1 METYT
6 SPVKTVRVYRQRNAQ
21 FLVYYKLR
29 SGEQVKREI
38 ANASSICWPG
48 ENLQE
53 EKVRNNLKIEAYRII
68 ELPNEGNRTN
78 TLYTRRIYSLA
89 VGNLEMQVQCKSRLR
104 RDQNYK
110 ENLDGL
116 HAP

>member
-53 EKVRNNLKIEAYRII
+53 EKVRNNLKIETYRVL
-68 ELPNEGNRTN
+68 EFPNEGNRTN
-78 TLYTRRIYSLA
+78 TLHTGRIYSLA
-89 VGNLEMQVQCKSRLR
+89 VGYLALQIQCKSRLR
-104 RDQNYK
+104 GNKNYE

-116 HAP
+116 HDP

>member
-1 METYT
+1 METYK

-48 ENLQE
+48 EHLQE
-53 EKVRNNLKIEAYRII
+53 EKVRDILK
-68 ELPNEGNRTN
+68 NRGLLN
-78 TLYTRRIYSLA
+78 FRTLL
-89 VGNLEMQVQCKSRLR
+89 
-104 RDQNYK
+104 
-110 ENLDGL
+110 
-116 HAP
+116 